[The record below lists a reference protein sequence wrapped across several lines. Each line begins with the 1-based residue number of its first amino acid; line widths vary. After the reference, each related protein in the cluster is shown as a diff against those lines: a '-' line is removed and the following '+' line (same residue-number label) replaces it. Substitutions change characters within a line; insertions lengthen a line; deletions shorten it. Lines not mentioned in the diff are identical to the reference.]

1 MGKDVS
7 TRGLFS
13 VSFNTANLP
22 RLQAKALSTG
32 LLGLLLL
39 PLLNAKAARPDA
51 SPHLTFTG
59 SAVRFLPV
67 LNQLI

>member
-1 MGKDVS
+1 MTDGKRCEHPR
-7 TRGLFS
+7 TFS

-59 SAVRFLPV
+59 SAVRFLPF
-67 LNQLI
+67 LN